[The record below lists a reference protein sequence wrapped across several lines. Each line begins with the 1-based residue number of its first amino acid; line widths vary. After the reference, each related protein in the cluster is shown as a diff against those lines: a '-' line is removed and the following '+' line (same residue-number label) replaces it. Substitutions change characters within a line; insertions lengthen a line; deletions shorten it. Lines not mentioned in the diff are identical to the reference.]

1 MTVTQG
7 PRRDSFPLAGKG
19 SFGPHQSGDLETPGV
34 GTPRDQETS
43 RLIIPTISMW
53 NGSSSTASANL
64 VKTSPTIV
72 ESPQASPTYT
82 IK

>member
-34 GTPRDQETS
+34 GTPSDQETS
-43 RLIIPTISMW
+43 STLIIPTIFHVD
-53 NGSSSTASANL
+53 GSSCTASANL
-64 VKTSPTIV
+64 VKTLPT
-72 ESPQASPTYT
+72 PPL
-82 IK
+82 